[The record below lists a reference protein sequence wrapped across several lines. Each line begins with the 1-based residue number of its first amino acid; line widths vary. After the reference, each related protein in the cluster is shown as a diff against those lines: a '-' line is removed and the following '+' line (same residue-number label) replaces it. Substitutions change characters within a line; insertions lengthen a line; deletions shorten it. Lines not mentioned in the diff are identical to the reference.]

1 MSWTPDAQVDEF
13 VDELRRAFG
22 PDLGSVVL
30 HGSVARGEA
39 QREVSDI
46 NLLVLVEDVSPSGLT
61 RGAELAR
68 RWHEAGHGLPLV
80 FTPAEWARALD
91 VFPVEIADMGDHRRV
106 LHGTDPVDARV
117 SLRHLRLQTERE
129 IRGRLVHLREG
140 MLLAADRPE
149 ELGRLLLGAAPS
161 VAAYLRAL
169 LRLRRAEVP
178 ATTPEVVDAAGSI
191 LGVDTSAFQ
200 SVWRARRAPGSLHP
214 TLVQTA
220 GVFDLLLATAD
231 HVDTLEDR

>member
-1 MSWTPDAQVDEF
+1 MSWTPDSEVDEF
-13 VDELRRAFG
+13 VRDLRNAFG
-22 PDLGSVVL
+22 QDLTSVVL
-30 HGSVARGEA
+30 HGSVVRGEA
-39 QREVSDI
+39 HRDVSDI
-46 NLLVLVEDVSPSGLT
+46 NLLVLVEDVSPGGLT
-61 RGAELAR
+61 RGATLAR

-80 FTPAEWARALD
+80 FTAAEWARALD

-106 LHGTDPVDARV
+106 VHGADPVDARV
-117 SLRHLRLQTERE
+117 SLRHLRLQAERE

-169 LRLRRAEVP
+169 LRLRRTDVP
-178 ATTPEVVDAAGSI
+178 ASTPDVVDTAGRI

-200 SVWRARRAPGSLHP
+200 AVWKARRAPGSLHP
-214 TLVQTA
+214 TLAQTA